1 MSTHKSNQDRL
12 DRLDRLYYYDPHK
25 RHLAYQRPTKRY
37 VREPVT
43 AVEVC
48 AVITLLVVDLAL
60 LVRLFLVS

>member
-25 RHLAYQRPTKRY
+25 RHLAYQRLAKRY
-37 VREPVT
+37 VREPIT

-48 AVITLLVVDLAL
+48 AVVALVVVDAAL
-60 LVRLFLVS
+60 LLRLFLV